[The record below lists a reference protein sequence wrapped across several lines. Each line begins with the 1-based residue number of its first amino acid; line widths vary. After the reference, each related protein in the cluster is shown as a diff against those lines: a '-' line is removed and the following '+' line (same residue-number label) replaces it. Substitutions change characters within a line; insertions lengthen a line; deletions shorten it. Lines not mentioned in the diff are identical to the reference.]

1 MKKKQLIAK
10 QTKTPS
16 NSHIMGQHTLNDIE
30 FFYTTITDLYF
41 HELEFCISATQNVKI
56 DGWLGAVLRN
66 NLIFAAEKIIIS
78 NPISLRYIINTSP
91 IAETHPLHS
100 KLKGGF
106 PKGYVINLLS
116 HQKATSR
123 LSLKQ
128 GDTVRFSIVL
138 FGNFSCYYTEFVLA
152 LEQMCKAGLGHPKAP
167 FHLDIISECQSNG
180 IHYIW
185 PDNWQKSLPS
195 LQTPIRITDF
205 INSKFKDEENEIEI
219 HYPVPLNL
227 YNNTF
232 KKKKLNGSDRMNGFP
247 GFYQLIRSL
256 ADRMVKLTALYIYPD
271 NPSFSLDADACID
284 SFIEYAASVT
294 LSSAQLKL
302 VNLYSTPKAGTSD
315 RIRFTGY
322 IGKTAFCGFFNYYI
336 PLLLFA
342 RHVGAG
348 YNTVYGLGQY
358 EIKKGEYKI

>member
-1 MKKKQLIAK
+1 MR
-10 QTKTPS
+10 
-16 NSHIMGQHTLNDIE
+16 QHAQKDIE
-30 FFYTTITDLYF
+30 SFYTTITNLNF
-41 HELEFCISATQNVKI
+41 HELEICISATQNVEI

-78 NPISLRYIINTSP
+78 NIISLRNIINTPP

-116 HQKATSR
+116 HQKATSKC
-123 LSLKQ
+123 SLTN
-128 GDTVRFSIVL
+128 GETIRFSIVL
-138 FGNFSCYYTEFVLA
+138 VGNFSRYYIEFILA
-152 LEQMCKAGLGHPKAP
+152 IEQMCKNGMGHPKAA
-167 FHLDIISECQSNG
+167 FYLDTISERLSNG
-180 IHYIW
+180 THYIW
-185 PDNWQKSLPS
+185 PNNWQQSLPS

-205 INSKFKDEENEIEI
+205 MNNKFNDEENEIEI

-232 KKKKLNGSDRMNGFP
+232 KKKKLSESERMNGFP
-247 GFYQLIRSL
+247 GFYQFVRSL
-256 ADRMVKLTALYIYPD
+256 ADRMTKLTALYIYPN
-271 NPSFSLDADACID
+271 NPSFSLDAEACID
-284 SFIEYAASVT
+284 SFIEYATSVT
-294 LSSAQLKL
+294 LSSAQLNL
-302 VNLYSTPKAGTSD
+302 VNLYSTPKTGTSD
-315 RIRFTGY
+315 RLRFTGY
-322 IGKTAFCGFFNYYI
+322 IGKVCFCGFFNYYI